1 MNRKVILTALA
12 LCLAGA
18 ATPALAHRLYIS
30 GGSHP
35 SSSGGSTK
43 VPEPGTLALLG
54 MGLMGLGVARRRRTK
69 G

>member
-1 MNRKVILTALA
+1 MNRKLILTAVA
-12 LCLAGA
+12 LCLTAA
-18 ATPALAHRLYIS
+18 ATPAVAGRLYLD
-30 GGSHP
+30 GGRHP

-54 MGLMGLGVARRRRTK
+54 MGLMGLGVARRRRIK